1 MDELHIRLNVIKL
14 KKYSL
19 NNENAEKWVYD
30 AKGCLLN
37 SYLQTKAILVLLL
50 YKETNQK
57 HFLSCYR
64 TRSKKAHPKKVCI
77 MHRTKNQTVVE
88 NDAT

>member
-1 MDELHIRLNVIKL
+1 MKMQ
-14 KKYSL
+14 K
-19 NNENAEKWVYD
+19 NEYMMQKDVY
-30 AKGCLLN
+30 LIPII
-37 SYLQTKAILVLLL
+37 LQTKAILVLLL

-77 MHRTKNQTVVE
+77 IHRTKNQTVVE

>member
-1 MDELHIRLNVIKL
+1 MKMQ
-14 KKYSL
+14 K
-19 NNENAEKWVYD
+19 NEYMMQKDVY
-30 AKGCLLN
+30 LIPII
-37 SYLQTKAILVLLL
+37 LQTKAILVLLL